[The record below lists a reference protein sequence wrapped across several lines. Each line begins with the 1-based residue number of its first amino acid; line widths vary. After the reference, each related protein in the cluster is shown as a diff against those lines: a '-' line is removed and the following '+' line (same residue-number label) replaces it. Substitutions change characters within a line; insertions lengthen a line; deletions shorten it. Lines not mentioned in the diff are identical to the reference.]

1 MNLTTKNN
9 LFYVS
14 IYAAGKDLLTNRAQ
28 IRAVSHSSSQ
38 NNYTF
43 FNSPSDTQLLN
54 SSTYPFHFTKA
65 CSFL

>member
-43 FNSPSDTQLLN
+43 FKTPSDTQLHIP
-54 SSTYPFHFTKA
+54 STLPKLAPSYNP
-65 CSFL
+65 L